1 MVITS
6 PFAEHPRN
14 KVNCRTVT
22 SLYKLRYL
30 RQNKPRHGQYLFRL
44 MRILSGIVR
53 EKLNNSQARDRS
65 NQVET
70 LVDLSLYLNNFLTVL
85 E

>member
-1 MVITS
+1 MAS

-14 KVNCRTVT
+14 KVNCRTVS
-22 SLYKLRYL
+22 SLYNPWYL
-30 RQNKPRHGQYLFRL
+30 RQKKPRHGQYLFRL

-53 EKLNNSQARDRS
+53 EKLNDSQARDDS

-70 LVDLSLYLNNFLTVL
+70 LVDLSLYLNNFLTIL